1 MVEISLVV
9 AVVMSIA
16 AWLKSQEWY
25 PNSLI
30 PLAVVI
36 MAVVFNLINALL
48 FGGDLL
54 DAGKLAFV
62 EALAAI
68 GIHSGMK
75 NTFERR
81 DQSGNG
87 SN

>member
-1 MVEISLVV
+1 MMIEIGLVI
-9 AVVMSIA
+9 AVVMSIG
-16 AWLKSQEWY
+16 AWLKRQEWY
-25 PNSLI
+25 PNQMI
-30 PLAVVI
+30 PLAIVA
-36 MAVVFNLINALL
+36 MAVAFNLMNALL

-54 DAGKLAFV
+54 VAGKLAFV

-81 DQSGNG
+81 DQNGN
-87 SN
+87 N